1 LSSEDLSQRLAAFL
15 QRAHN
20 ARSVRIDNL
29 RPLTGGA
36 SRQTWS
42 FDAVVEHADARSET
56 LALVLRMDPRAEAG
70 LMSRETE
77 YALLKAAH
85 EEGVPVATVYVM
97 GDESLG
103 APGFLMERVEGETI
117 ARKLLRDEKYAEARK
132 VMTGQLGAILAR
144 IHAIPLGKH
153 GLDALPSPA
162 PGRSAAETEVDKFEA
177 TYRAITPEPHPAF
190 ELAFRWLRQDLP
202 PSTETTL
209 VHGDYRIGNVIFG
222 PEGARAIL
230 DWELAHIGDP
240 TEDLGWICV
249 RSWRFG
255 NDDKPVGG
263 IGRREEL
270 WEAYEAAGGRKVD
283 RDAVRWWEVF
293 GNLHWGI
300 ICIGQARR
308 AMEGGPKASSAG
320 SRLELLTI
328 GRRTAET
335 EWELL
340 RLMEE
345 VRGQEGRSEVET
357 DARQADV

>member
-1 LSSEDLSQRLAAFL
+1 LVNPEDLSQRLCALL
-15 QRAHN
+15 QRAHG
-20 ARSVRIDNL
+20 ARAVRIDDL
-29 RPLTGGA
+29 RLLTGGA

-42 FDAVVEHADARSET
+42 FDAVIEQGDGKTET
-56 LALVLRMDPRAEAG
+56 IALVLRMDPRIEAG
-70 LMSRETE
+70 LMSRGAEF
-77 YALLKAAH
+77 ALLKTAH
-85 EEGVPVATVYVM
+85 EEGVPVAKVYVM

-117 ARKLLRDEKYAEARK
+117 ARRLLRDEEYVKARQ
-132 VMTGQLGAILAR
+132 VMTGQLGAILAC
-144 IHAIPLGKH
+144 IHSIPIQTDGLRELPRPLPGK
-153 GLDALPSPA
+153 SPA
-162 PGRSAAETEVDKFEA
+162 ESEVDRFEA

-190 ELAFRWLRQDLP
+190 ELAFRWLRQHLP
-202 PSTETTL
+202 AASDPTL

-222 PEGARAIL
+222 PEGVRAVL

-240 TEDLGWICV
+240 MEDLGWICV

-263 IGRREEL
+263 IGRRDEL
-270 WEAYEAAGGRKVD
+270 WEAYEAAGGRKVN

-293 GNLHWGI
+293 GNLRWGI

-308 AMEGGPKASSAG
+308 AMEGGPKTGSAG
-320 SRLELLTI
+320 SRLELLAI

-340 RLMEE
+340 GLMVGGRREK
-345 VRGQEGRSEVET
+345 EGGRR
-357 DARQADV
+357 AG

>member
-1 LSSEDLSQRLAAFL
+1 VHRTELTSEDLAQRLAAFL
-15 QRAHN
+15 QRLDG
-20 ARSVRIDNL
+20 ARSVRIDDL
-29 RPLTGGA
+29 RLMTGGA

-42 FDAVVEHADARSET
+42 FDAIIEQADGKNET
-56 LALVLRMDPRAEAG
+56 LALVLRMDPRTEAG

-85 EEGVPVATVYVM
+85 EEGVPVAKVRLM

-103 APGFLMERVEGETI
+103 ASGFLMDRVEGETI
-117 ARKLLRDEKYAEARK
+117 ARKLLRDEQYAEARK

-144 IHAIPLGKH
+144 IHAIPVEKHALTELQTPIPGK
-153 GLDALPSPA
+153 SP
-162 PGRSAAETEVDKFEA
+162 AETEVDRFEA

-190 ELAFRWLRQDLP
+190 ELAFRWLRQHVP
-202 PSTETTL
+202 PTANATL

-222 PEGARAIL
+222 PEGVRAIL
-230 DWELAHIGDP
+230 DWELAHVGDP
-240 TEDLGWICV
+240 MEDLGWICV

-255 NDDKPVGG
+255 KDDKPVGG
-263 IGRREEL
+263 LGSREEL
-270 WEAYEAAGGRKVD
+270 WQAYEGAGGRNVD
-283 RDAVRWWEVF
+283 REAVRWWEVF
-293 GNLHWGI
+293 GNLRWGI

-308 AMEGGPKASSAG
+308 AMESGPKEGGAG

-340 RLMEE
+340 ELMEGGGNAGPPHL
-345 VRGQEGRSEVET
+345 R
-357 DARQADV
+357 